1 MLLLSFG
8 CLPARAASGPGFE
21 HAIRDAVAVCM
32 PAVIAARMWAQS
44 PDARLRRLPTPSRRA
59 AKLRGGAAS
68 IMSRGPMVHPLF
80 EVLYAAAEAKGA
92 ATMQYWVR
100 GSAVAKLEPTV
111 TPTEQSIPRGL
122 TFAGWVKRLDA
133 SIPDPRA
140 HLDAAVVLNG
150 RHAFMGPDLI
160 AFFSPADVRGSG
172 ALPAAV
178 FMQCRRD
185 QTPDTK
191 QTWKES
197 VLSVLDGFV
206 LMGAPAF
213 QLAKCREALGLPTE
227 DMLIFYA
234 PEWRSIFGDRGATS
248 QLRVVDN
255 AADSQTPEAFKLRL
269 ALDADAAAR
278 GAEALGTAAA
288 DARFVVVHCRAASAT
303 KDDAAGS
310 RYDLQVERAVRD
322 ILKAHA
328 AADGSP
334 HARCFYIRTHA
345 ATRGSRPSI
354 LRRTAAPF

>member
-1 MLLLSFG
+1 
-8 CLPARAASGPGFE
+8 
-21 HAIRDAVAVCM
+21 
-32 PAVIAARMWAQS
+32 
-44 PDARLRRLPTPSRRA
+44 
-59 AKLRGGAAS
+59 
-68 IMSRGPMVHPLF
+68 
-80 EVLYAAAEAKGA
+80 
-92 ATMQYWVR
+92 MQCWVR
-100 GSAVAKLEPTV
+100 GSAVARLEPTV
-111 TPTEQSIPRGL
+111 TPTEESIPRGL
-122 TFAGWVKRLDA
+122 HFAEWVKRLDA

-140 HLDAAVVLNG
+140 RLDAAVVLNG
-150 RHAFMGPDLI
+150 RHALGPDLI
-160 AFFSPADVRGSG
+160 AFFSPANDRGSG

-213 QLAKCREALGLPTE
+213 QLAKCREALGLPAE
-227 DMLIFYA
+227 DMHIFYA

-278 GAEALGTAAA
+278 GAEALGSAAA
-288 DARFVVVHCRAASAT
+288 DARFVVVHCRAASTT

-310 RYDLQVERAVRD
+310 RYDLQVERGVCD

-328 AADGSP
+328 TADGSP
-334 HARCFYIRTHA
+334 HARCFYIRTHPGD
-345 ATRGSRPSI
+345 TRFAPIHIAKDGRAFLTVETFGSRSSHRPGDE
-354 LRRTAAPF
+354 